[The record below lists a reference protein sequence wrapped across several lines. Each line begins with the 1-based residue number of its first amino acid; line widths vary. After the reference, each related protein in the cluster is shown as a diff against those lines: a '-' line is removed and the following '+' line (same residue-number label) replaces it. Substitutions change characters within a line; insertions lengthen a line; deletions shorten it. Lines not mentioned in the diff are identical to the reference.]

1 MAETS
6 GSLSIDKVERER
18 LLKLYWLEKH
28 LFGKVHEK
36 FERDE
41 PDEPIDD
48 FDFYCIVYWKSSR
61 NKTGIRNGLD
71 KLDKTPGKLF
81 DEVRK
86 TEAAGKPKDTV
97 KVLTKVEGIGIA
109 IASAILA
116 VCYPD
121 KYTVVDSYVFKKVQD
136 WGYLS
141 DASLN
146 DEGYLRYNDLCKRW
160 SCELHISLRKL
171 DRILW
176 TNAWEEGLKKWLG
189 E

>member
-6 GSLSIDKVERER
+6 PRLPIDKAERER
-18 LLKLYWLEKH
+18 LLTLYWLEKY

-36 FERDE
+36 FEQSR
-41 PDEPIDD
+41 PIEK
-48 FDFYCIVYWKSSR
+48 FDFYCIIYWKSNR
-61 NKTGIRNGLD
+61 NKTGIQKGLGKRD
-71 KLDKTPGKLF
+71 PGQLF
-81 DEVRK
+81 DEVRE

-97 KVLTKVEGIGIA
+97 KVLTKAKGIGIA

-121 KYTVVDSYVFKKVQD
+121 KYTVVDSYVFNKVKD

-146 DEGYLRYNDLCKRW
+146 DEGYLKYNELCKRW
-160 SCELHISLRKL
+160 SHELGISLRQV
-171 DRILW
+171 DRVLW
-176 TNAWEEGLKKWLG
+176 TKAWEEGLKQWLG